1 MIGRTQIGGFLS
13 ARPACVCVTAEADRS
28 GRMEVSVGERTAWD
42 PCSQSAGGY
51 EMVMMWGRLVGA
63 LGQAGLCSRNGYFTR
78 ICEGWV
84 SNGTHLTSFE
94 LPSFETRG
102 DRLLCVSKRV
112 SC

>member
-51 EMVMMWGRLVGA
+51 EMVMMWGAVGW
-63 LGQAGLCSRNGYFTR
+63 GSGAGRAVFKKW
-78 ICEGWV
+78 IFHE
-84 SNGTHLTSFE
+84 
-94 LPSFETRG
+94 
-102 DRLLCVSKRV
+102 DM
-112 SC
+112 